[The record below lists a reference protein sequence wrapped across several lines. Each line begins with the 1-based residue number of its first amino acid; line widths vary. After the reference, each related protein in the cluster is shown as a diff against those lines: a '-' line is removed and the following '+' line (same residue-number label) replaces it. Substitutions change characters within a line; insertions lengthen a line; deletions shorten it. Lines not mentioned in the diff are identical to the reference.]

1 MEQIVNTETTEKQP
15 DVKHRLIY
23 GDLMSIAKQIANDVC
38 IAVALEV
45 EDINTNAYEFRSAIE
60 STTSRILQ
68 HLEKSSER
76 IGIYEEALPGFTLMV
91 IKKEDGQILP
101 TEKPKEEKKQRRVS
115 SLAFDTASL
124 LIQNFMNKTKRSIL
138 SIEHDHILVLMFP
151 VSDTR
156 KHLKTL
162 GIELS

>member
-1 MEQIVNTETTEKQP
+1 MNKIVNTENTENLP
-15 DVKHRLIY
+15 DVKHRLVY
-23 GDLMSIAKQIANDVC
+23 GDLNSISKQIANDVC

-45 EDINTNAYEFRSAIE
+45 EDMNTNAYEFRSAIE

-68 HLEKSSER
+68 HLDKSSER

-91 IKKEDGQILP
+91 IKKDDGPVLP
-101 TEKPKEEKKQRRVS
+101 TEKPKENKKQKKVS
-115 SLAFDTASL
+115 SLVFDTASL

-138 SIEHDHILVLMFP
+138 SIEHDHLLIVMFP

-156 KHLKTL
+156 KHLKAL
-162 GIELS
+162 GIELN